1 MSGRCSPHSG
11 DTMTR
16 ILLNRIAAITICFL
30 PALPTHAQPAQ
41 RIAVDGSTGVTPL
54 VAALAKAYES
64 RNPGVSIEIGKG
76 LGTKARIQALNEG
89 KIDIAMASH
98 GLKIAEIQRQ
108 GMVVHEIG
116 KVAVV
121 FGVNAGVA
129 IADLDDAQVCDI
141 YAGNV
146 RNWKEVGGPDLAIVP
161 LTRPDSEV
169 DTEVVRAKIPC
180 LANLKMPETV
190 RVMPKSGEMAQGL
203 AATTGAIGMTT
214 MTVVE
219 QSQGR
224 VKATSLRGISPT
236 AGNVQGQTYTLTR
249 DSFLVVKT
257 PASPEVSKFLDF
269 IRSAAGEK
277 VIVANGAVPVK

>member
-1 MSGRCSPHSG
+1 
-11 DTMTR
+11 MTR
-16 ILLNRIAAITICFL
+16 IMLGRIAAIAICFF
-30 PALPTHAQPAQ
+30 PALPAHAQPAQ
-41 RIAVDGSTGVTPL
+41 RIAIDGSTGVTPL
-54 VAALAKAYES
+54 VAALAKAYATQ
-64 RNPGVSIEIGKG
+64 NPAVSIEIGKG
-76 LGTKARIQALNEG
+76 LGTKARIEALNDG

-108 GMVVHEIG
+108 GMAVHEIG

-121 FGVNAGVA
+121 FGVNASVPVTNLA
-129 IADLDDAQVCDI
+129 DAQICDI
-141 YAGNV
+141 YAGKV
-146 RNWKEVGGPDLAIVP
+146 SNWKEAGGPDLAIVP

-169 DTEVVRAKIPC
+169 DTEVVREKIPC

-236 AGNVQGQTYTLTR
+236 AENVQSKTYTLTR

-257 PASPEVSKFLDF
+257 PPSSEVSRFLDF
-269 IRSAAGEK
+269 VRSAAGEK

>member
-1 MSGRCSPHSG
+1 
-11 DTMTR
+11 MTR
-16 ILLNRIAAITICFL
+16 IMLGRIAAIAICFF
-30 PALPTHAQPAQ
+30 PALPAHAQPAQ
-41 RIAVDGSTGVTPL
+41 RIAIDGSTGVTPL
-54 VAALAKAYES
+54 VAALAKAYATQ
-64 RNPGVSIEIGKG
+64 NPAVSIEIGKG
-76 LGTKARIQALNEG
+76 LGTKARIEALNDG

-98 GLKIAEIQRQ
+98 GLKVAEIQRQ

-121 FGVNAGVA
+121 FGVNASVPVTNLA
-129 IADLDDAQVCDI
+129 DAQICDI
-141 YAGNV
+141 YAGKV
-146 RNWKEVGGPDLAIVP
+146 SNWKEVGGPDLAIVP

-169 DTEVVRAKIPC
+169 DAEVVREKIPC

-224 VKATSLRGISPT
+224 VKATSLRGIVPT
-236 AGNVQGQTYTLTR
+236 AENVQSKTYTLTR

-257 PASPEVSKFLDF
+257 PPTPAVSNFLEF
-269 IRSAAGEK
+269 VRSAAGEK

>member
-1 MSGRCSPHSG
+1 
-11 DTMTR
+11 MTR
-16 ILLNRIAAITICFL
+16 IMLGRIAAIAICFF
-30 PALPTHAQPAQ
+30 PALPAHAQPAQ
-41 RIAVDGSTGVTPL
+41 RIAIDGSTGVTPL
-54 VAALAKAYES
+54 VAALAKAYATQ
-64 RNPGVSIEIGKG
+64 NPAVSIEIGKG
-76 LGTKARIQALNEG
+76 LGTKARIEALNDG

-121 FGVNAGVA
+121 FGVNASVPVTNLA
-129 IADLDDAQVCDI
+129 DAQICDI
-141 YAGNV
+141 YAGKV
-146 RNWKEVGGPDLAIVP
+146 SNWKEVGGPDLAIVP

-169 DTEVVRAKIPC
+169 DAEVVREKIPC

-224 VKATSLRGISPT
+224 VKATSLRGIVPT
-236 AGNVQGQTYTLTR
+236 AENVQSKTYTLTR

-257 PASPEVSKFLDF
+257 PPTPAVSNFLEF
-269 IRSAAGEK
+269 VRSAAGEK

>member
-1 MSGRCSPHSG
+1 
-11 DTMTR
+11 MTR
-16 ILLNRIAAITICFL
+16 ILLGRIAAIAICFL
-30 PALPTHAQPAQ
+30 PALPAHAQPAQ
-41 RIAVDGSTGVTPL
+41 RIAIDGSTGVTPL
-54 VAALAKAYES
+54 VAALAKAYATQ
-64 RNPGVSIEIGKG
+64 NPAVSIEIGKG
-76 LGTKARIQALNEG
+76 LGTKARIEALNDG

-98 GLKIAEIQRQ
+98 GLKVAEIQRQ

-121 FGVNAGVA
+121 FGVNASVPVTNLA
-129 IADLDDAQVCDI
+129 DAQICDI
-141 YAGNV
+141 YAGKV
-146 RNWKEVGGPDLAIVP
+146 SNWKEVGGPDLAIVP

-169 DTEVVRAKIPC
+169 DAEVVREKIPC

-224 VKATSLRGISPT
+224 VKETSLRGIVPT
-236 AGNVQGQTYTLTR
+236 AENVQSKTYTLTR

-257 PASPEVSKFLDF
+257 PPTPAVSNFLEF
-269 IRSAAGEK
+269 VRSAAGEK

>member
-1 MSGRCSPHSG
+1 
-11 DTMTR
+11 MTR
-16 ILLNRIAAITICFL
+16 ILLGRIAAIAICFF
-30 PALPTHAQPAQ
+30 PALPAHAQPAQ
-41 RIAVDGSTGVTPL
+41 RIAIDGSTGVTPL

-64 RNPGVSIEIGKG
+64 QYPAVSIEIGKG
-76 LGTKARIQALNEG
+76 LGTRARIQALNEG

-98 GLKIAEIQRQ
+98 GLKVAEIQRQ

-121 FGVNAGVA
+121 FGVNASVPVTNLA
-129 IADLDDAQVCDI
+129 DAQICDI
-141 YAGNV
+141 YAGKV
-146 RNWKEVGGPDLAIVP
+146 SNWKEVGGPDLAIVP
-161 LTRPDSEV
+161 LTRPDAEV
-169 DTEVVRAKIPC
+169 DTEVVREKIPC
-180 LANLKMPETV
+180 LASLKMPETV

-236 AGNVQGQTYTLTR
+236 AENVQSKTYTLTR

-257 PASPEVSKFLDF
+257 PPSPAVSNFLEF
-269 IRSAAGEK
+269 VRSAAGEK